1 MAIRH
6 GARDAIVR
14 AAAELAG
21 VAPFSELSPVD
32 RARLAA
38 ALQEVHYAAGD
49 VIYAQGARA
58 DALYILREGAVER
71 QSNGVTLEAL
81 QPPAVF
87 GDLGLLRDEV
97 RATTLKAI
105 TPAVLWRLPGDRF
118 TRLARRTP
126 AIATFFAAALGGHLA
141 LRMQEVAE
149 LSQEFQGMAQHLYS
163 SLSRSQQEVLDRAVL
178 LPRLD
183 EAVLETPVASLP
195 LVNVVLDGAST
206 YPPAFR
212 RFVQAEMLQ
221 RLGPQRVADTR
232 RELARRARDAGQCE
246 LAIQILLEGDL
257 VAEAVELADREV
269 ASLTRSGRL
278 DSAAELVR
286 LLPREALREHPR
298 LLELQVP
305 STDVPGREDVQAP
318 RRFWPPGRK
327 ASALIFGA
335 ILLVALWPLAPPE
348 GLSDRGW
355 HALVT
360 LIASVPLLAVE
371 ALPDG
376 IVALLI
382 ATVWVAGGVTQPRIA
397 LGGFATTQW
406 ILVVSTLA
414 VGVAIASSG
423 LLYRMALWVVAN
435 SRGGYAGQIVGL
447 GVAGMAVGPA
457 APNATSRVALV
468 APAVTE
474 LVDALSLKPGS
485 PEAIGLAMAV
495 LIGFGQ
501 VVALFLTSSTT
512 SVLVYAVLPEA
523 TRASVSWG
531 SWFLRALPTHVLL
544 FALLAAFIIW
554 RYRPRGKDVASST
567 ASLDLQRALLGPP
580 SRQELIAIGVT
591 LFVLIGFST
600 QPLHHLDPAWVGV
613 VALAVLAG
621 TGVFTASGLG
631 AVNWSFA
638 LLSGVLTSMS
648 DVFSDTQLDKWLAG
662 VATQM
667 VGGLASTPV
676 LFVAALTLLCFALS
690 LVMRWQAA
698 APLLTISLAPVGVA
712 AGIDPWVI
720 GMIAL
725 MACNGFFLPY
735 QSTTY
740 LALYHGTNG
749 RLFTHG
755 QARPM
760 AFAYGGVT
768 LLALCASVPLWRV
781 MGLV

>member
-1 MAIRH
+1 MAVRH
-6 GARDAIVR
+6 GAREAIAR
-14 AAAELAG
+14 AAAELAV
-21 VAPFSELSPVD
+21 VAPFSELPPVD

-38 ALQEVHYAAGD
+38 ALQEVTYAPGE
-49 VIYAQGARA
+49 VIFAQGAPA
-58 DALYILREGAVER
+58 DALYILREGTVER
-71 QSNGVTLEAL
+71 QKSGITLDAL
-81 QPPAVF
+81 HPPAVF

-97 RATTLKAI
+97 RATTLKAV
-105 TPAVLWRLPGDRF
+105 TPAVLWRLPGERF
-118 TRLARRTP
+118 TRLARRNP
-126 AIATFFAAALGGHLA
+126 AIAAFFAATLGGHLA

-163 SLSRSQQEVLDRAVL
+163 SLSRSQQEVLEQAVL
-178 LPRLD
+178 LPRID
-183 EAVLETPVASLP
+183 AQVLGVEPSALP
-195 LVNVVLDGAST
+195 LSDVLLNHSV

-212 RFVQAEMLQ
+212 RFVQSEMLE
-221 RLGPQRVADTR
+221 RLGPQQVADCR
-232 RELARRARDAGQCE
+232 RRLAARARAAGRDD
-246 LAIQILLEGDL
+246 LAVQVLLEGGLD
-257 VAEAVELADREV
+257 AEAVELTEREV
-269 ASLTRSGRL
+269 ANLLRAGRADEASSL
-278 DSAAELVR
+278 VQ
-286 LLPREALREHPR
+286 LLPSRALREHPR
-298 LLELQVP
+298 LREIQAPDEQRV
-305 STDVPGREDVQAP
+305 VREDTQL
-318 RRFWPPGRK
+318 RRRWPTGRK
-327 ASALIFGA
+327 PIALILGA
-335 ILLVALWPLAPPE
+335 VLLAGLWPLSSPE

-376 IVALLI
+376 IVALMI
-382 ATVWVAGGVTQPRIA
+382 AGVWVVGGVTQPRIA
-397 LGGFATTQW
+397 LGGFASSQW
-406 ILVVSTLA
+406 VLVVSTLA

-435 SRGGYAGQIVGL
+435 SRGGYAGQVVGL
-447 GVAGMAVGPA
+447 GIAGMAVGPA

-474 LVDALSLKPGS
+474 LVDALGLKPGS
-485 PEAIGLAMAV
+485 RETIGLAMGV

-531 SWFLRALPTHVLL
+531 SWFVRALPTHLLL
-544 FALLAAFIIW
+544 FGLLAAFILW
-554 RYRPRGKDVASST
+554 RYRPRGQSGNKPAN
-567 ASLDLQRALLGPP
+567 SLALQRALLGPP
-580 SRQELIAIGVT
+580 SRHELIAIGTTIFLLV
-591 LFVLIGFST
+591 GFST
-600 QPLHHLDPAWVGV
+600 QPLHHVDPAWVGV

-621 TGVFTASGLG
+621 TGVLSAGGLG

-648 DVFSDTQLDKWLAG
+648 DVFSDTQLDRWLAG
-662 VATQM
+662 IATQL
-667 VGGLASTPV
+667 VGGLTNTPV
-676 LFVAALTLLCFALS
+676 LFVAALTVMCFALS

-698 APLLTISLAPVGVA
+698 APLLTISLAPVGVG

-725 MACNGFFLPY
+725 MACNGFVLPY

-749 RLFTHG
+749 RLFSHG

-760 AFAYGGVT
+760 AIAYGLAT
-768 LLALCASVPLWRV
+768 LVALCASVPLWQ
-781 MGLV
+781 GLGLI